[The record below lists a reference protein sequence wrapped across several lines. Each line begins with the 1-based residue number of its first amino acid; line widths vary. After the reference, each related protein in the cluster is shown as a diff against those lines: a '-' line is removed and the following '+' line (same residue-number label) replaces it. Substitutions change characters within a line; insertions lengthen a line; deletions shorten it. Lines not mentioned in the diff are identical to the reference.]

1 MVQSTAMVDVSGAG
15 SSLVNLVED
24 GGLAYGIPI
33 FLLATC
39 MWVFGER
46 VLSLTMGVFGFV
58 SGYLV
63 GNQNFGKE
71 NIRDLVL
78 ESGVTIPPEAPAFL
92 FEIRFICAVI
102 VGSAAAGIGGA
113 RNRRLFAFAIVF
125 LTVNLIIQ
133 IGYATGLDFEADPLL
148 SVLLTIWAFF
158 GGLALRG
165 IMPTLL
171 SSVIGSL
178 GILAGISIS
187 MGWGLQRFSDADPL
201 LMGLGGVLSIA
212 SLFIQY
218 KFKSEDE
225 EDEMSAEEE
234 KAYIF

>member
-1 MVQSTAMVDVSGAG
+1 M
-15 SSLVNLVED
+15 
-24 GGLAYGIPI
+24 
-33 FLLATC
+33 
-39 MWVFGER
+39 
-46 VLSLTMGVFGFV
+46 
-58 SGYLV
+58 
-63 GNQNFGKE
+63 
-71 NIRDLVL
+71 
-78 ESGVTIPPEAPAFL
+78 PP
-92 FEIRFICAVI
+92 
-102 VGSAAAGIGGA
+102 
-113 RNRRLFAFAIVF
+113 
-125 LTVNLIIQ
+125 
-133 IGYATGLDFEADPLL
+133 
-148 SVLLTIWAFF
+148 
-158 GGLALRG
+158 
-165 IMPTLL
+165 LL